1 MLRFGIRRAVGGCSV
16 GGRSEGGCRWS
27 SSLNRNPR
35 EIGCVPT
42 KYGWFIVP
50 KKAHIPRW
58 TSSQLEKTIDEKCAD
73 WDDLSIDKL
82 QLVVDMWSL
91 QLQTKDIPK
100 PERVTG
106 SQRRQ
111 IEADALYQLQLRED
125 MYEAT
130 TASTT
135 EVPSKTKSVAR
146 KKSTTINYRH
156 AWNYF
161 FSLMFHK
168 YKKEGATKKELTD
181 TVKNAWNELNAEDK
195 ERYRKDYENLIASG
209 HDIYR
214 SKIVTIEEKLAL
226 TRKGK
231 KKKESGESI

>member
-1 MLRFGIRRAVGGCSV
+1 MLRLGIRRAMGAVG
-16 GGRSEGGCRWS
+16 GGCRWGS
-27 SSLNRNPR
+27 SVSRNPR
-35 EIGCVPT
+35 EVGCVPT

-58 TSSQLEKTIDEKCAD
+58 TSSQLEKTIDEQCAD
-73 WDDLSIDKL
+73 WDDLSVDKL
-82 QLVVDMWSL
+82 QLVVDVWSL
-91 QLQTKDIPK
+91 QLLPKDIPK
-100 PERVTG
+100 LERVTG

-111 IEADALYQLQLRED
+111 QEADALYKLQLRED

-130 TASTT
+130 TTATDT
-135 EVPSKTKSVAR
+135 ADVPSKTKSVAK
-146 KKSTTINYRH
+146 KKSTTVNYRH

-168 YKKEGATKKELTD
+168 YKKEGTTKKELTD

-231 KKKESGESI
+231 KKKKGTQPEPEK